1 MKRKS
6 RSKEREKSR
15 SREKD
20 RDLIKSDRKAL
31 KSSSYKDNSI
41 FSYDQHKSSRSERS
55 EKYSRR
61 DHSSKREKEKEKEN
75 DYYRKVK
82 PTDELEK
89 EEGRK
94 KVRALLQS
102 FYGYTDDNNPF
113 GDPDLSKPFVWHK
126 KIQKM
131 RNKGLEPFLD
141 IQSLL
146 LKLRNV
152 KKDLDRIRKN
162 KLQREEI
169 KENQNEQK
177 NQSKE
182 TEEQIFDEWKNK
194 DEKFHLA
201 QEKLRTEIRIKQ
213 GREKPVDFIHKVLMV
228 WKGFFPIPNDYFE
241 IPEYQKPFL
250 LYDLLD
256 FDSLKELYNELNIQ
270 LAIDR
275 ERLANKKFVCFF
287 IDIASNFKQS
297 HDLSEN
303 DLKEFIEYW
312 SAMIIILESYIFPE
326 KNIKNFEPEM
336 REAIDETLKNRSFK
350 ELDEIEHELEKS
362 LNEQI
367 YSADIQFWSNTV
379 SQLRIHR
386 CKMILGLIFEEFREN
401 NSDKLEEMKKQI
413 EMKNKNMLM
422 RIYNNE
428 DLAKFYEEEEGNLS
442 PCMYESDEELRKIST
457 KEHDYLINFA
467 ETRKIILAQQLGK
480 WTKNIDKSNKDR
492 ESVLFLDKKE
502 QEKNERDRGKFK
514 RFILIYIVLFFY
526 IQ

>member
-6 RSKEREKSR
+6 RSKERECSR
-15 SREKD
+15 SRDKERDSKLSDKKKPEFSSNNDKLIFNNNKNKTSHIDKREKH
-20 RDLIKSDRKAL
+20 
-31 KSSSYKDNSI
+31 
-41 FSYDQHKSSRSERS
+41 HKSS
-55 EKYSRR
+55 
-61 DHSSKREKEKEKEN
+61 HSSKREKEKEN

-82 PTDELEK
+82 PSDESEK

-113 GDPDLSKPFVWHK
+113 GDPDLSKPFIWHK

-131 RNKGLEPFLD
+131 RSKGLEPFLD
-141 IQSLL
+141 IQSLI

-152 KKDLDRIRKN
+152 KMDLDRIRKN
-162 KLQREEI
+162 KLQRDEI
-169 KENQNEQK
+169 KESQNEQK

-213 GREKPVDFIHKVLMV
+213 GREKPVDFIHKVLMI
-228 WKGFFPIPNDYFE
+228 WKGFFIIPNDYFE
-241 IPEYQKPFL
+241 IPEYQKPYL

-256 FDSLKELYNELNIQ
+256 MESLKELYNELNIQ

-326 KNIKNFEPEM
+326 KNIKNLEPEM
-336 REAIDETLKNRSFK
+336 REAIHDTLKNRTFK

-367 YSADIQFWSNTV
+367 HSADIQFWSNTL

-386 CKMILGLIFEEFREN
+386 CKMILELIFEEFREKN
-401 NSDKLEEMKKQI
+401 VDQLEEIKKQI

-442 PCMYESDEELRKIST
+442 PPMYDSDEELRKIST
-457 KEHDYLINFA
+457 KQHDYLIKLA

-480 WTKNIDKSNKDR
+480 WTQNIHKGNKAKDVNAELERKDQIKGEKIKSK
-492 ESVLFLDKKE
+492 
-502 QEKNERDRGKFK
+502 
-514 RFILIYIVLFFY
+514 YI
-526 IQ
+526 

>member
-6 RSKEREKSR
+6 HSREREYSR
-15 SREKD
+15 SREKE
-20 RDLIKSDRKAL
+20 RDSIKSHKKTL
-31 KSSSYKDNSI
+31 QTSSYKDNSI
-41 FSYDQHKSSRSERS
+41 SNYNNQNKSSHADVKEKHHKSS
-55 EKYSRR
+55 
-61 DHSSKREKEKEKEN
+61 HSSKRDKEKEKEN

-113 GDPDLSKPFVWHK
+113 GDPDLSRPFIWHK

-141 IQSLL
+141 IQSLI

-152 KKDLDRIRKN
+152 KKDLERIRKN
-162 KLQREEI
+162 KLQRDEM

-177 NQSKE
+177 NQTKE

-241 IPEYQKPFL
+241 IPEYQRPFL

-256 FDSLKELYNELNIQ
+256 MESLKELYNELNIQ

-297 HDLSEN
+297 HDISEN

-326 KNIKNFEPEM
+326 KNIKNLEPEM
-336 REAIDETLKNRSFK
+336 GEAIDETLKNRTFK

-367 YSADIQFWSNTV
+367 HSADIQFWSNTL

-386 CKMILGLIFEEFREN
+386 CKMILDLIFEEFREKN
-401 NSDKLEEMKKQI
+401 ADKLEQMKKQI
-413 EMKNKNMLM
+413 EMMNKNMLM

-442 PCMYESDEELRKIST
+442 PPMYESDEELRKIST
-457 KEHDYLINFA
+457 KQHDYLIKLA
-467 ETRKIILAQQLGK
+467 DSRKITLAQQLGK
-480 WTKNIDKSNKDR
+480 WTKNIDKGNKDK
-492 ESVLFLDKKE
+492 EINLALEKKE
-502 QEKNERDRGKFK
+502 QEKDEKK
-514 RFILIYIVLFFY
+514 KSK
-526 IQ
+526 